1 MTRSTH
7 QRLNSVRFSS
17 IVLKLLPCHARYSRA
32 CERKIKMCGVAAG
45 AARGSARSS
54 AGTGP
59 DCRAVHWPL
68 LPLLHWVEHITPQES
83 LAMVLGRTARV
94 PARRGALTEHRAGRR
109 QIGNAFARTVCV
121 RYASVK
127 APARLSKF
135 PRARAGYSLHAI
147 ERFVGAWT
155 IACSGAGR
163 LARLN
168 SVFPFSPPPL
178 RDKLLAPAIVYLR
191 GHNACCS
198 CCRGARPLSQL
209 LLPCAYGRYHSCSIS
224 TRCFPCALLLLLP
237 KRSLHLLPPLDHA
250 PRLAPVV
257 ELHAHLHH
265 PKL

>member
-1 MTRSTH
+1 MWCGGWRGARQCS
-7 QRLNSVRFSS
+7 QLGWDRAG
-17 IVLKLLPCHARYSRA
+17 LPCGALAAAAPAALGRTYYTSSR
-32 CERKIKMCGVAAG
+32 EPR
-45 AARGSARSS
+45 
-54 AGTGP
+54 
-59 DCRAVHWPL
+59 H
-68 LPLLHWVEHITPQES
+68 
-83 LAMVLGRTARV
+83 GRTARV